1 MTRPRV
7 GVDAGAIAAGYLV
20 GSVPFGL
27 LLGRLRRGLD
37 VREVGSGSMG
47 TTNVLRAI
55 GPGAAAATFGL
66 DVAKGA
72 AALRVARFLGAS
84 PAGEVAA
91 GLAAM
96 AGHSWP
102 VFANFRGGKSVATA
116 FGVVLE
122 MSPAASVCALAGG
135 LSTLAASR
143 TVSLASMA
151 SAATATVGAGV
162 VAARG
167 GRVAPLIFTAL
178 ASTLIVVRHG
188 DNVRRLLR
196 GMEPRLGRSGHR

>member
-1 MTRPRV
+1 MTRPRL
-7 GVDAGAIAAGYLV
+7 GADAAAIAAGYLI
-20 GSVPFGL
+20 GSIPFGL

-55 GPGAAAATFGL
+55 GPGAAAATFAL
-66 DVAKGA
+66 DVAKGSA
-72 AALRVARFLGAS
+72 AIRVARCFGAG

-96 AGHSWP
+96 TGHSWP

-122 MSPAASVCALAGG
+122 MSPVASASALAGG

-143 TVSLASMA
+143 TVSVASMA

-167 GRVAPLIFTAL
+167 GRVAPLVFTAL
-178 ASTLIVVRHG
+178 ASTLIVVRHA

-196 GMEPRLGRSGHR
+196 GREPRLGGSGRR

>member
-1 MTRPRV
+1 VSGRRLDR
-7 GVDAGAIAAGYLV
+7 DAGAVAAGYLV
-20 GSVPFGL
+20 GSIPFGL

-55 GPGAAAATFGL
+55 GPGAAAATFAL

-72 AALRVARFLGAS
+72 AAVRVARSLDAGS
-84 PAGEVAA
+84 AGEVAA

-102 VFANFRGGKSVATA
+102 VFAGFRGGKSVATA

-122 MSPAASVCALAGG
+122 LSPEAAVWALAGG
-135 LSTLAASR
+135 LSTLAVSR
-143 TVSLASMA
+143 TVSVASMA
-151 SAATATVGAGV
+151 SAMSATVGAGI

-167 GRVAPLIFTAL
+167 GRVAPLVFTAL

-196 GMEPRLGRSGHR
+196 GLEPRLGASRRP

>member
-1 MTRPRV
+1 MSGRRLDR
-7 GVDAGAIAAGYLV
+7 DAGAVAAGYLV
-20 GSVPFGL
+20 GSIPFGL

-55 GPGAAAATFGL
+55 GPGAAAATFAL

-72 AALRVARFLGAS
+72 AAVRVARSLDAGS
-84 PAGEVAA
+84 AGEVAA

-102 VFANFRGGKSVATA
+102 VFAGFRGGKSVATA

-122 MSPAASVCALAGG
+122 LSPEAAVWALAGG
-135 LSTLAASR
+135 LSTLAVSR
-143 TVSLASMA
+143 TVSVASMA
-151 SAATATVGAGV
+151 SAMSATVGAGI

-167 GRVAPLIFTAL
+167 GRVAPLVFTAL

-196 GMEPRLGRSGHR
+196 GLEPRLGASRRP

>member
-1 MTRPRV
+1 VSGRRLDR
-7 GVDAGAIAAGYLV
+7 DAGAVAAGYLV
-20 GSVPFGL
+20 GSIPFGL

-55 GPGAAAATFGL
+55 GPGAAAATFAL

-72 AALRVARFLGAS
+72 AAVRVARSLDAGA
-84 PAGEVAA
+84 AGEVAA

-102 VFANFRGGKSVATA
+102 VFAGFRGGKSVATA

-122 MSPAASVCALAGG
+122 LSPEAAVWALAGG
-135 LSTLAASR
+135 LSTLAVSR
-143 TVSLASMA
+143 TVSVASMA
-151 SAATATVGAGV
+151 SAMSATVGAGI

-167 GRVAPLIFTAL
+167 GRVAPLVFTAL

-196 GMEPRLGRSGHR
+196 GLEPRLGASRRP